1 MTRHNR
7 RLDFNWLPLLTSQ
20 RMHVPALSLHM
31 INGISKNPSFSTSTL
46 GPSLPIAIRLLS
58 GEKVKMEFLEMPSI

>member
-46 GPSLPIAIRLLS
+46 VLLQL
-58 GEKVKMEFLEMPSI
+58 EKVKMEFLEMPSI